1 MFDLK
6 QIRDNPEA
14 YDSGWKRRGLD
25 PQTPKIIEMDEKRRA
40 LQTEMQELQS
50 KRNEASKQI
59 GALKSKGGDAAEIM
73 AEVAG
78 YKTRIAELEETEKK
92 IAEELNGFLSVLPN
106 IPDASVPDGAGEGEN
121 VEVRRHGEPVRLNSA
136 KEHYDIGAA
145 LGGMDFET
153 AAKMSGARFVLLKSG
168 VARLERALS
177 QFMLDTH
184 TQEHGYTEMSVPLLV
199 RSEALYGTGQLPKF
213 SDDLFECLSEFRR
226 LQVRYESEWA
236 TFNEKKIA
244 CDHLGAL
251 NQRMGAAMQKAI
263 SSGTDVSWIKP
274 IFTELSDTFTDYN
287 KDFLSFAE
295 RFKAFSNDFSK
306 MAIEGKGRSFL
317 IPTSEVSLTN
327 TVLDSILD
335 VGDLPLRLTALT
347 PCFRSE
353 AGAAGKD
360 TRGMIRQHQFYKV
373 ELVSI
378 TAEDQSMAELDRMT
392 QCAETILQKL
402 GLAYRTMALCTGD
415 MGFSARKTYDIEVW
429 LPGQNAYREIS
440 SCSVCGDFQARRMM
454 ARYRLDGEKQTRYV
468 HTLNGSGVAVGRCL
482 IAVLENYQQPDGSV
496 LIPDVLQPYMGGLKK
511 LEPVA
516 ETKAG
521 KVA

>member
-106 IPDASVPDGAGEGEN
+106 IPDASVPDGAGDGEN

-199 RSEALYGTGQLPKF
+199 RDEALYGTGQLPKF
-213 SDDLFECLSEFRR
+213 AEDLFR
-226 LQVRYESEWA
+226 
-236 TFNEKKIA
+236 T
-244 CDHLGAL
+244 
-251 NQRMGAAMQKAI
+251 
-263 SSGTDVSWIKP
+263 GTGHW
-274 IFTELSDTFTDYN
+274 
-287 KDFLSFAE
+287 
-295 RFKAFSNDFSK
+295 
-306 MAIEGKGRSFL
+306 L

-335 VGDLPLRLTALT
+335 AGDLPLRLTALT

-496 LIPDVLQPYMGGLKK
+496 IIPDVLQPYMGGLKK